1 MVVVASGPDALTADQ
16 LIEYCAARL
25 AKFKVPTIVR
35 FADELPRTS
44 IGKVRKDELRK
55 AFSAGAAP

>member
-1 MVVVASGPDALTADQ
+1 MTSGPDALDADQ
-16 LIEYCAARL
+16 LIAFCAERL

-35 FADELPRTS
+35 FAEALPKTS

-55 AFSAGAAP
+55 AFSA